1 MDEVKNNNAVSKDK
15 PEAVDHPA
23 HYQGKHECIEV
34 MRALF
39 GDRAVADFCRCNS
52 FKYRFRADGK
62 GGAEDIRKAEW
73 YEDYLMKMNVGDPI
87 DADDPTDPMVA
98 ASVDIYRKLSD
109 GIDEL
114 RSQVSAGL
122 EEFFEK
128 IMKNMDDEPKPLHE
142 DPEFYKS
149 MCGDM
154 SDASIPLS
162 AGIGV
167 NLNATGYT
175 SEQLVNGITDGVK
188 RMFGDR
194 ESEKNAAAEFRKNQA
209 KEKTGVP
216 KFIGSSQIVAV
227 EGSIVR
233 ITWGDGKELK
243 PDGYGISGVSTYPH
257 HGEEMCLEN
266 CKSFAAQRGW
276 KAGNIIVS
284 VENPLEG
291 KLYCYGNHGYFW
303 EEIGTICGYA

>member
-98 ASVDIYRKLSD
+98 ASVDAYRKMSD

-142 DPEFYKS
+142 DKEFYDF
-149 MCGDM
+149 MCGDE
-154 SDASIPLS
+154 SGESIL
-162 AGIGV
+162 ADEDI
-167 NLNATGYT
+167 LT
-175 SEQLVNGITDGVK
+175 E
-188 RMFGDR
+188 R
-194 ESEKNAAAEFRKNQA
+194 
-209 KEKTGVP
+209 KEKP
-216 KFIGSSQIVAV
+216 
-227 EGSIVR
+227 
-233 ITWGDGKELK
+233 
-243 PDGYGISGVSTYPH
+243 SGTDS
-257 HGEEMCLEN
+257 
-266 CKSFAAQRGW
+266 R
-276 KAGNIIVS
+276 
-284 VENPLEG
+284 
-291 KLYCYGNHGYFW
+291 
-303 EEIGTICGYA
+303 

>member
-98 ASVDIYRKLSD
+98 ASVDAYRKMSD

-128 IMKNMDDEPKPLHE
+128 IMKNM
-142 DPEFYKS
+142 
-149 MCGDM
+149 GD
-154 SDASIPLS
+154 SDS
-162 AGIGV
+162 G
-167 NLNATGYT
+167 
-175 SEQLVNGITDGVK
+175 EQSG
-188 RMFGDR
+188 R
-194 ESEKNAAAEFRKNQA
+194 ESEMKHAAAEIWKKN
-209 KEKTGVP
+209 ESP
-216 KFIGSSQIVAV
+216 KVLERCQVVAA
-227 EGSIVR
+227 ECSTVR
-233 ITWGDGKELK
+233 ITWTSDKEVK
-243 PDGYGISGVSTYPH
+243 PYGYSISGISAYTR
-257 HGEEMCLEN
+257 HGEEMTLEN
-266 CKSFAAQRGW
+266 CRRLAELRGW
-276 KAGNIIVS
+276 RSGNITVIV
-284 VENPLEG
+284 EYPLAG
-291 KLYCYGNHGYFW
+291 KVYSYGNHGHFW
-303 EEIGTICGYA
+303 EEVGTICGYA

>member
-1 MDEVKNNNAVSKDK
+1 MDEVKNNTAVSTDK
-15 PEAVDHPA
+15 PEAVDHHA

-62 GGAEDIRKAEW
+62 GGAEDIQKAEW

-87 DADDPTDPMVA
+87 DADDPTDEMVA
-98 ASVDIYRKLSD
+98 ASVEVYRKMSD
-109 GIDEL
+109 GLDEL
-114 RSQVSAGL
+114 RGQVSAGL

-128 IMKNMDDEPKPLHE
+128 IMKNMDSEPKPLHE
-142 DPEFYKS
+142 DPEFYKF
-149 MCGDM
+149 MCGD
-154 SDASIPLS
+154 APIPLL
-162 AGIGV
+162 AEIDAPP
-167 NLNATGYT
+167 NAPGYT

-194 ESEKNAAAEFRKNQA
+194 ESEMKSAAAELWNNKV
-209 KEKTGVP
+209 KEKTGD
-216 KFIGSSQIVAV
+216 KFIDSSQIVAI

-233 ITWGDGKELK
+233 ITWEDGKEFK

-266 CKSFAAQRGW
+266 CKNFAAQRGW
-276 KAGNIIVS
+276 KSGNITVS
-284 VENPLEG
+284 VEYPSEG
-291 KLYCYGNHGYFW
+291 KIYRYGNHGFFW

>member
-1 MDEVKNNNAVSKDK
+1 MNEAKNNNAVSTDK

-52 FKYRFRADGK
+52 FKHRFRADGK

-73 YEDYLMKMNVGDPI
+73 YESYLIKMNVS
-87 DADDPTDPMVA
+87 DPTDSMVA
-98 ASVDIYRKLSD
+98 AGVDVYRKMSD

-114 RSQVSAGL
+114 RGQVSAGL

-154 SDASIPLS
+154 SDADIPLS
-162 AGIGV
+162 AGIDV
-167 NLNATGYT
+167 NSNVPGYT
-175 SEQLVNGITDGVK
+175 SEQFVNDITDGVK
-188 RMFGDR
+188 RMFCDR
-194 ESEKNAAAEFRKNQA
+194 ESEKSAAAELGNMVKGKA
-209 KEKTGVP
+209 VVP
-216 KFIGSSQIVAV
+216 KFIEGSQIVAA

-233 ITWGDGKELK
+233 MTWDNGKELK

-266 CKSFAAQRGW
+266 CKGLAAQQGW
-276 KAGNIIVS
+276 KSGTITVS
-284 VENPLEG
+284 VEYPSEG
-291 KLYCYGNHGYFW
+291 KIYRYGNHGYFW

>member
-1 MDEVKNNNAVSKDK
+1 MDEVKNNNAVSTDK

-52 FKYRFRADGK
+52 FKYRFRADEK

-73 YEDYLMKMNVGDPI
+73 YEDYLMKMNV
-87 DADDPTDPMVA
+87 DPTDEMVA
-98 ASVDIYRKLSD
+98 ASVDVYRKMSD
-109 GIDEL
+109 GLDEL
-114 RSQVSAGL
+114 RGQVSAGL

-128 IMKNMDDEPKPLHE
+128 IMKNMESEPKTLHE
-142 DPEFYKS
+142 DPEFYRS
-149 MCGDM
+149 MCGDT

-162 AGIGV
+162 AEIDA
-167 NLNATGYT
+167 NSNAPGYT

-188 RMFGDR
+188 RMFCDR
-194 ESEKNAAAEFRKNQA
+194 ESEKSSATELRNMVKGKAA
-209 KEKTGVP
+209 VP
-216 KFIGSSQIVAV
+216 KFIDGSQIVAV

-233 ITWGDGKELK
+233 MTWDNGKEFK
-243 PDGYGISGVSTYPH
+243 PDGYGINGVSTYPH

-266 CKSFAAQRGW
+266 CRRFAAQRGW
-276 KAGNIIVS
+276 RSGTITVS
-284 VENPLEG
+284 IEYPSEG
-291 KLYCYGNHGYFW
+291 KIYRYGNHGYFW

>member
-1 MDEVKNNNAVSKDK
+1 MDEVKNNNAVSTEK
-15 PEAVDHPA
+15 PEAVDSPA

-34 MRALF
+34 MRTLF

-73 YEDYLMKMNVGDPI
+73 YEDYLMKMNIGDPI

-98 ASVDIYRKLSD
+98 ASVAVYKKMSD

-114 RSQVSAGL
+114 RSQVSASL

-142 DPEFYKS
+142 DPEFYRF
-149 MCGDM
+149 MCGDT

-167 NLNATGYT
+167 SPNVPGYT

-188 RMFGDR
+188 RMFCDR
-194 ESEKNAAAEFRKNQA
+194 ESEKSAAAELRNMVKGKA
-209 KEKTGVP
+209 AVP
-216 KFIGSSQIVAV
+216 KFIDSSQIVAV

-266 CKSFAAQRGW
+266 CRRFAAQCGW
-276 KAGNIIVS
+276 RSGNITVT
-284 VENPLEG
+284 VECPTEG
-291 KLYCYGNHGYFW
+291 KVYCHGNHGDFW
-303 EEIGTICGYA
+303 EEIGTTCGYA